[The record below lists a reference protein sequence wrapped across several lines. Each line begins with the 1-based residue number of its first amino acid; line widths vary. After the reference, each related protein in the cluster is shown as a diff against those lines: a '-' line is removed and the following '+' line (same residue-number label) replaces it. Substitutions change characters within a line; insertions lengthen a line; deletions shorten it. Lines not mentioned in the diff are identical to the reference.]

1 MSGKI
6 KAFLPDNKVVE
17 CDTGSRI
24 LEILKSGKEPG
35 EPLIAVVDGEVAE
48 LSKRVHYDVTIF
60 PITIRNPLGVR
71 TYMRSLTFLL
81 IKAVED
87 IFPGATVTIEH
98 SLGKGLYG
106 EIHYTREIGEKDIE
120 IIRNRM
126 GEIVDEDN
134 IIEKIK
140 VKKEEALKIFE
151 NYGMRDKLRLLRH
164 IELPYINLYK
174 CGHLYD
180 YFYGPMVP
188 SMGYLKVYDLKLYK
202 PGFILM
208 YPHEADEVIL
218 PEFKDLPKLARVF
231 KETEEWARILD
242 VGDVGA
248 LNDKVESNEIED
260 IILVAE
266 GFHEKKIAQIAD
278 KIYEDKD
285 SIKVVLIAGPSSS
298 GKTTFSK
305 RLSIQL
311 RVLGLEPRAISLD
324 DYFIDKDH
332 IPKDEDGKFDFESI
346 NALDVDLFN
355 SHLSSLLIGEEVEI
369 PEFNFITGYREWNGR
384 KFKMSPNSILII
396 EGIHGLNERLTSSIK
411 RENKYKIYISA
422 LTQLNI
428 DNHNRIPTTDVR
440 ILRRIVRDNMSRGRS
455 GEATILTWPDVR
467 AGEEINIF
475 PFQEEADAMF
485 NSTLIYEMSILK
497 KYAEPLL
504 KEIEVKSPAYLEAK
518 RLLTFLGYFRTA
530 DEYMIPKNSIIRE
543 FIGGSCFYK

>member
-1 MSGKI
+1 M
-6 KAFLPDNKVVE
+6 
-17 CDTGSRI
+17 
-24 LEILKSGKEPG
+24 
-35 EPLIAVVDGEVAE
+35 
-48 LSKRVHYDVTIF
+48 
-60 PITIRNPLGVR
+60 
-71 TYMRSLTFLL
+71 
-81 IKAVED
+81 
-87 IFPGATVTIEH
+87 
-98 SLGKGLYG
+98 
-106 EIHYTREIGEKDIE
+106 
-120 IIRNRM
+120 
-126 GEIVDEDN
+126 
-134 IIEKIK
+134 
-140 VKKEEALKIFE
+140 
-151 NYGMRDKLRLLRH
+151 
-164 IELPYINLYK
+164 
-174 CGHLYD
+174 
-180 YFYGPMVP
+180 
-188 SMGYLKVYDLKLYK
+188 
-202 PGFILM
+202 
-208 YPHEADEVIL
+208 
-218 PEFKDLPKLARVF
+218 
-231 KETEEWARILD
+231 
-242 VGDVGA
+242 
-248 LNDKVESNEIED
+248 
-260 IILVAE
+260 ILVAE

-384 KFKMSPNSILII
+384 KFKMSLNSILII